1 MVPEQPDFEAAF
13 SNAAQWSTTN
23 DRFRSCSNNLICD
36 AVWTALLQSQ
46 GGCKETNLLAMLGGN
61 SLYMRIELHHKRR
74 CFEPQGIAMQMSAQY
89 EKERGRGERKRERE
103 RDGGKQKI
111 ERRMRKTVCVFL
123 RLSEQVDF
131 NGQTGRVRQF
141 NAVNPKTTP
150 PSYGDRD
157 GIVLLRQAGRRK
169 RKMRK

>member
-103 RDGGKQKI
+103 R
-111 ERRMRKTVCVFL
+111 RRETKNRKENEKDRLC
-123 RLSEQVDF
+123 LSE
-131 NGQTGRVRQF
+131 
-141 NAVNPKTTP
+141 AV
-150 PSYGDRD
+150 
-157 GIVLLRQAGRRK
+157 
-169 RKMRK
+169 